1 MLFESDAASTRAGAL
16 ARPFHAADQERI
28 DQLARVRLPGPLDPA
43 MALTRSMNRL
53 ELASVQ
59 QTVGDLLER
68 ETLSSL
74 SQRKLNALT
83 TPLAYVDRDQRYRF
97 ANKAFLEW
105 LGKRADEVIGREVI
119 ELVGR
124 DVFQLYQAYI
134 EAALAGERTG
144 FERQLATPG
153 RPPIWIRVDYHPDRT
168 EKGLVR
174 GFLVTYADVDHLRK
188 LELESGQREHRLR
201 LVTDSVGLPILY
213 FDRQLKL
220 RFANRPFA
228 DWIGVAADDLLG
240 HGLKDILSSDAMS
253 EMQGYVERAFAGAT
267 VAYER
272 RERKASGDLR
282 WVRITLFPDREV
294 NGRVGGA
301 FAVWSDIDDDVRIRE
316 ALKDQQAQVRL
327 FADNIPGP
335 IAYLDRSLHYT
346 FVNQAFAN
354 WVCKP
359 QDEIYG
365 KTPFEIMAT
374 DVASFLRP
382 ILKRAQAGEHVE
394 YERIGHTAMGN
405 RRWLHGRVAP
415 DLDAAGKVRG
425 LYCTEYD
432 IHDLKLTEQALAAR
446 EEQLRLFTD
455 NIPEPVVYLDGE
467 RRYVFVNESFLQL
480 YGLARDQ
487 VIGKRPEEV
496 LGAEASQALA
506 PSHDQV
512 IGGQAA
518 TYERAVVDANG
529 RTRWIRARCV
539 PDLYFDG
546 TVKGEYVVGH
556 DITDLKLAQD
566 ALAAR
571 EGQLRAIM
579 DGVPAPVAYID
590 HEEHCHY
597 VNRTFLQFFGLT
609 AAQVAQ
615 MRLRDVV
622 GHDMYESAQA
632 MVTRALQGESTAFDR
647 LVTGANGVRRW
658 MTVRVV
664 PDSGSNGEVHGA
676 FVLMN
681 DIHGLKQAQEAL
693 RASEAELR
701 LIMDNVPARVSYIDR
716 DYRYR
721 FVNRHNEEWLNENR
735 RDLAGRRV
743 AEVGGDLRFEKLH
756 PLLERVLMGE
766 VISTELVLPQPEGG
780 QKWES
785 IHYAPNRDAE
795 GNVIGIYA
803 VHTDVH
809 DQKNNEEAL
818 RRANWMLSSH
828 ISNTPLAV
836 LEWDRDFKLIRWS
849 PQAENIFGWTTDE
862 VLGMPL
868 TDNPLLHE
876 EDVETMVSLI
886 GKLMTGLEP
895 RATGLT
901 RNYRKNGD
909 TIWCEWYHSALLA
922 EDGEVMSIL
931 SFVQDVSSR
940 IQAEERLQY
949 LATRDALTGLPNR
962 LLLHERL
969 TQAIAQA
976 RRHGRRVGVLFID
989 LDRFKNV
996 NDTLG
1001 HRIGDE
1007 LLKCATKA
1015 LSAALRESDLLARLG
1030 GDEFMVIVED
1040 FDDPQI
1046 LGRIAQKLLD
1056 AIAQPFTI
1064 EDHDIYVTSSIGIS
1078 VYPDDSDDPDEL
1090 LKHADVAMYRSKE
1103 LGRNTYQFLDANLAE
1118 HRVKQHALETS
1129 LRAALKDGL
1138 LELYYQPVVRI
1149 TDRAIV
1155 GAEALLRWEGS
1166 EHGSVPPT
1174 VFIPLAEESGLI
1186 HALGEWVMRTAAAQ
1200 CVEWRKAGLPLGVSV
1215 NLSAKQFYR
1224 EDLAQRI
1231 SEIVREV
1238 GCQPSWIELEVTE
1251 TSLMHDLDAIRKVL
1265 HQLRAEGFTVAID
1278 DFGTGYSSLTH
1289 LKHFP
1294 IDTLKIDISFIA
1306 DLETDPGDA
1315 AITEA
1320 IIGLARGLGLKVV
1333 AEGVG
1338 TRDQLEFLDVRGC
1351 HYFQGYW
1358 VSKPLPAKAF
1368 VEFVTRKQH

>member
-1 MLFESDAASTRAGAL
+1 
-16 ARPFHAADQERI
+16 
-28 DQLARVRLPGPLDPA
+28 
-43 MALTRSMNRL
+43 MALTRPVNRL

-59 QTVGDLLER
+59 TVVGDVVER
-68 ETLSSL
+68 DTLTAL
-74 SQRKLNALT
+74 SQRKLNALGV
-83 TPLAYVDRDQRYRF
+83 PLAYIDRQQRYRF
-97 ANKAFLEW
+97 VNKSFLEW
-105 LGKRADEVIGREVI
+105 LGKRQDEVMGREII
-119 ELVGR
+119 EVLGR
-124 DVFQLYQAYI
+124 DTYQLYHAYV
-134 EAALAGERTG
+134 EAALDGERTG
-144 FERQLATPG
+144 FERQLVTAG
-153 RPPIWIRVDYHPDRT
+153 RPAIWIRVDYYPDRNPQ
-168 EKGLVR
+168 GHVR
-174 GFLVTYADVDHLRK
+174 GYLATYSDVDHLKR
-188 LELESGQREHRLR
+188 LELEAGQREHRLR

-228 DWIGVAADDLLG
+228 DWIGVPSDDLLG
-240 HGLKDILSSDAMS
+240 HALKDFLPADALT
-253 EMQGYVERAFAGAT
+253 EMQSYIERAFAGAT
-267 VAYER
+267 VSYER
-272 RERKASGDLR
+272 REHKVNGELR
-282 WVRITLFPDREV
+282 WVRVTLFPDREMG
-294 NGRVGGA
+294 GRVGGA
-301 FAVWSDIDDDVRIRE
+301 FAVMNDIEDDIRIRD
-316 ALKDQQAQVRL
+316 ALKSQQSQLKL

-335 IAYLDRSLHYT
+335 IAYLDRGLKYT

-354 WVCKP
+354 WACRP
-359 QDEIYG
+359 QDEILG
-365 KTPFEIMAT
+365 KTPLEVLAA

-382 ILKRAQAGEHVE
+382 ILKRAQAGENVE
-394 YERIGHTAMGN
+394 YERIGNTPEGE
-405 RRWLHGRVAP
+405 RRWMHGRMAP
-415 DLDAAGKVRG
+415 DLDATGKVRG

-455 NIPEPVVYLDGE
+455 NIPEPVVYLDAE
-467 RRYVFVNESFLQL
+467 RRYVFVNDAFLQL
-480 YGLARDQ
+480 YGLRRDDVLGKRTED
-487 VIGKRPEEV
+487 VIGLDAARSLDPSRDRV
-496 LGAEASQALA
+496 MNGEAT
-506 PSHDQV
+506 
-512 IGGQAA
+512 
-518 TYERAVVDANG
+518 TYEREVIDAQG

-539 PDLYFDG
+539 PDLNFDG
-546 TVKGEYVVGH
+546 TVKGEYVAGH
-556 DITDLKLAQD
+556 DITDLKQAQD

-571 EGQLRAIM
+571 ESQLRAIM

-590 HEEHCHY
+590 HDETCHY
-597 VNRTFLQFFGLT
+597 VNRTFLQYFGLT
-609 AAQVAQ
+609 PEQVGE

-622 GHDMYESAQA
+622 GHGIYQSAQA
-632 MVTRALQGESTAFDR
+632 MLTRALEGESTAFDR
-647 LVTGANGVRRW
+647 LVPGANGVKRW
-658 MTVRVV
+658 MTIRVV
-664 PDSGSNGEVHGA
+664 PDAGPSGEVHGA

-693 RASEAELR
+693 RASEGELR

-721 FVNRHNEEWLNENR
+721 FLNGHNEAWLGENR
-735 RDLAGRRV
+735 KELTGRSV
-743 AEVGGDLRFEKLH
+743 AEVAGDERFQALQ
-756 PLLERVLMGE
+756 PLLDRVLHGE
-766 VISTELVLPQPEGG
+766 TVSTELMLPQPDGDRR
-780 QKWES
+780 WEA
-785 IHYAPNRDAE
+785 IHYAPHRDGD
-795 GNVIGIYA
+795 GNIMGIYA
-803 VHTDVH
+803 VHTDIH
-809 DQKNNEEAL
+809 DQRNNEDAL

-836 LEWDRDFKLIRWS
+836 LEWDRDLRLVRWS
-849 PQAENIFGWTTDE
+849 PQADVIFGWTAGE

-868 TDNPLLHE
+868 TDNALVHE
-876 EDVETMVSLI
+876 SDLESMVSMV

-895 RATGLT
+895 RATSLT
-901 RNYRKNGD
+901 RNYRKDGN
-909 TIWCEWYHSALLA
+909 TIWCEWYHSALVD
-922 EDGEVMSIL
+922 EQGEVVSIL

-949 LATRDALTGLPNR
+949 MATRDALTGLPNR

-976 RRHGRRVGVLFID
+976 KRAARRVGVLFID

-1007 LLKCATKA
+1007 LLKHVTQA
-1015 LSAALRESDLLARLG
+1015 LSGALRETDLLARLG

-1040 FDDPQI
+1040 FDDPTV

-1056 AIAQPFTI
+1056 AIAQPFKV
-1064 EDHDIYVTSSIGIS
+1064 EEHDIYVTSSIGIA
-1078 VYPDDSDDPDEL
+1078 VYPDDSDDPEEL

-1118 HRVKQHALETS
+1118 HRLKQHTLETA

-1138 LELYYQPVVRI
+1138 LRLHYQPVVRI

-1155 GAEALLRWEGS
+1155 GAEALLRWTDP
-1166 EHGSVPPT
+1166 EHGVVPPT

-1186 HALGEWVMRTAAAQ
+1186 HALGEWVLKSAAEQVVA
-1200 CVEWRKAGLPLGVSV
+1200 WRSSGLPLTVSV
-1215 NLSAKQFYR
+1215 NLSARQFYR

-1231 SEIVREV
+1231 SEIVRAT
-1238 GCQPSWIELEVTE
+1238 GCEPGWIELEVTE
-1251 TSLMHDLDAIRKVL
+1251 TSLLHDLDAIRKVL
-1265 HQLRAEGFTVAID
+1265 QELRDEGFTVAID

-1338 TRDQLEFLDVRGC
+1338 TREQLEFLDVRGC
-1351 HYFQGYW
+1351 HCFQGYW
-1358 VSKPLPAKAF
+1358 ASKPLAAEAFLDFLKAR
-1368 VEFVTRKQH
+1368 TTH